1 MSKKKNKGKKP
12 EQNNTKKTEEIKAS
26 DIKEAVE
33 EISEA
38 EDISEESEAEETEEK
53 AAKKPD
59 STKNEKKEDK
69 KSDKKSDKKTG
80 DKPASKKSS
89 KITSERDEFL
99 KLSFIEKCKKDP
111 VIPIMLIL
119 VFVAV
124 IVAAVY
130 FILPN
135 AKSPSMGMTLDDFKT
150 RYNDGEV
157 AAQLY
162 ANGMDIGINYTQYVD
177 PSANPSILGDKET
190 FKLDGSNVDYFTGDV
205 SLMLSAGLEGAT
217 RRSDNELAMIRV
229 YVKYE
234 FEPTWMIFANTL
246 QALYPDLTKF
256 QALDI
261 AIKEMNEYK
270 GDGLYAERGD
280 IAFRI
285 IPVKILEGEEE
296 VTYIVIEA
304 VPKNAI
310 SAAQI
315 GHVVETTA
323 SASETTAA
331 TEATTVASVA
341 ET

>member
-1 MSKKKNKGKKP
+1 
-12 EQNNTKKTEEIKAS
+12 
-26 DIKEAVE
+26 
-33 EISEA
+33 
-38 EDISEESEAEETEEK
+38 
-53 AAKKPD
+53 
-59 STKNEKKEDK
+59 
-69 KSDKKSDKKTG
+69 
-80 DKPASKKSS
+80 
-89 KITSERDEFL
+89 
-99 KLSFIEKCKKDP
+99 
-111 VIPIMLIL
+111 MLLL
-119 VFVAV
+119 VFVTV
-124 IVAAVY
+124 VVAAVY

-135 AKSPSMGMTLDDFKT
+135 ATSPSMGMTLEDFKT
-150 RYNDGEV
+150 RYNNGEV

-162 ANGMDIGINYTQYVD
+162 ANGMDIGINYTNYVD
-177 PSANPSILGDKET
+177 PSTSPSILGDKET
-190 FKLDGSNVDYFTGDV
+190 FKVDSSNADYFTGDV
-205 SLMLSAGLEGAT
+205 SLMLSAGVEGAT
-217 RRSDNELAMIRV
+217 RRNDNELTLIRV

-261 AIKEMNEYK
+261 ALKEMNEYK
-270 GDGLYAERGD
+270 GDGLYAQRGD

>member
-1 MSKKKNKGKKP
+1 
-12 EQNNTKKTEEIKAS
+12 
-26 DIKEAVE
+26 
-33 EISEA
+33 
-38 EDISEESEAEETEEK
+38 
-53 AAKKPD
+53 
-59 STKNEKKEDK
+59 
-69 KSDKKSDKKTG
+69 
-80 DKPASKKSS
+80 
-89 KITSERDEFL
+89 
-99 KLSFIEKCKKDP
+99 
-111 VIPIMLIL
+111 
-119 VFVAV
+119 
-124 IVAAVY
+124 
-130 FILPN
+130 
-135 AKSPSMGMTLDDFKT
+135 
-150 RYNDGEV
+150 
-157 AAQLY
+157 
-162 ANGMDIGINYTQYVD
+162 MD
-177 PSANPSILGDKET
+177 
-190 FKLDGSNVDYFTGDV
+190 
-205 SLMLSAGLEGAT
+205 
-217 RRSDNELAMIRV
+217 
-229 YVKYE
+229 
-234 FEPTWMIFANTL
+234 
-246 QALYPDLTKF
+246 DLTKF